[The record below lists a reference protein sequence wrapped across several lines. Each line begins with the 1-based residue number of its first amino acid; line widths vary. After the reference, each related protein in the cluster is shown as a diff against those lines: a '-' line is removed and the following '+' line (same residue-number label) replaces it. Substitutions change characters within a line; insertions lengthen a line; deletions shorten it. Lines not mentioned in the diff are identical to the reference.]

1 MARFQ
6 QNAVRHN
13 YDTMCVS
20 IILEVDHI
28 QQLKAWINALQLPP
42 DAQRLVTAATTLLE
56 IGTASFACAC
66 ERMFDGIVNLYIET
80 V

>member
-13 YDTMCVS
+13 YDTMRVS
-20 IILEVDHI
+20 IILEVDQI

-42 DAQRLVTAATTLLE
+42 DAQRLVTAATMPTGCNPHINFTPLV
-56 IGTASFACAC
+56 T
-66 ERMFDGIVNLYIET
+66 Y
-80 V
+80 